1 VSSGGF
7 WAHLV
12 LSRSNGVSGAMFEEV
27 SPHLLEWSWRMV
39 PRNRPGYF
47 FLRCVF
53 PRVYRF
59 LDIRRHAAALQ
70 VAAATY
76 VSGAEDLGILPSDTR
91 DLALRAGA
99 PYRIIPGARHLAV
112 ISVAPAEVFEL
123 ALSTFAAAENGQAR

>member
-1 VSSGGF
+1 
-7 WAHLV
+7 
-12 LSRSNGVSGAMFEEV
+12 MFEEV

-59 LDIRRHAAALQ
+59 LNIRRHASALQ
-70 VAAATY
+70 VAAAAY
-76 VSGAEDLGILPSDTR
+76 VSGSEDPGIPPADTR
-91 DLALRAGA
+91 ELAERAGA
-99 PYRIIPGARHLAV
+99 PYRIIPGARHLNV

-123 ALSTFAAAENGQAR
+123 ALATFAAAENGKR